1 MRHVLF
7 LCILAL
13 GCAPIDPT
21 HPLDPDTPRE
31 LQASCTVVG
40 SLQLPSQFDD
50 ALVTRIEIHLVPLE
64 ENKRSYRVNARE
76 DARFVMPDI
85 VPGQY
90 RFYAQGPGVKVDAFF
105 VNATAG
111 TELDLGALPLEP
123 VIGLVKGIVFSVS
136 GNLAVG
142 AIVSAD
148 DEFESTIT
156 NTEGE
161 FALRT
166 YAGQRVLAISYED
179 HYAWASSPIT
189 IDETDEVILED
200 PIFVLPINGKLQGAV
215 RLRQYATPGRTQG
228 LQFELRP
235 KTPDESETD
244 VQFARDNRVIRRDFD
259 LTSDG
264 QIELRNIVP
273 GEYTLTISASG
284 YDRYRRPVVI
294 HPNRTTTLGVMEL
307 THESTGPNAVSFSG
321 RLRSGLSGL
330 TAVAVVVSIDDP
342 TERVPFVTVLTDS
355 TGRFSVPASS
365 ADYYH
370 IFADVT
376 GFRDVDKGPYR
387 YDPKRGFIDSEDEAP
402 DINLSAADNL

>member
-1 MRHVLF
+1 
-7 LCILAL
+7 
-13 GCAPIDPT
+13 
-21 HPLDPDTPRE
+21 
-31 LQASCTVVG
+31 
-40 SLQLPSQFDD
+40 
-50 ALVTRIEIHLVPLE
+50 
-64 ENKRSYRVNARE
+64 
-76 DARFVMPDI
+76 
-85 VPGQY
+85 
-90 RFYAQGPGVKVDAFF
+90 FYAQGPGVKVDAFF

-111 TELDLGALPLEP
+111 TELDVGALPLEP
-123 VIGLVKGIVFSVS
+123 VIGVIKGVVFSVS
-136 GNLAVG
+136 GQPAVG

-161 FALRT
+161 FSLRA
-166 YAGQRVLAISYED
+166 YAGERVIAISFED
-179 HYAWASSPIT
+179 HYAWASSPINVE
-189 IDETDEVILED
+189 ETNEVMIED

-215 RLRQYATPGRTQG
+215 RLRQYATPARTQG

-235 KTPDESETD
+235 KTTDEPETD
-244 VQFARDNRVIRRDFD
+244 AQFARDNRVIRRDFD
-259 LTSDG
+259 LTTDG
-264 QIELRNIVP
+264 QIELRNVVP

-284 YDRYRRPVVI
+284 YDPYRRPVVI
-294 HPNRTTTLGVMEL
+294 HPNRTIALGMMEL

-330 TAVAVVVSIDDP
+330 TAVAVVVSIEEP

-365 ADYYH
+365 SDYYH
-370 IFADVT
+370 IYADVT

-387 YDPKRGFIDSEDEAP
+387 YDPERGFIDSEDEPP